1 MGIRIGDHLNIDR
14 VTPSDFLLLARDM
27 RQPKRVAATILEELV
42 GSMEAAFETA
52 AIELAKV
59 GAGDDAYAMA
69 QRIVAGAAK
78 RKDVMLKVVG
88 LLS

>member
-1 MGIRIGDHLNIDR
+1 
-14 VTPSDFLLLARDM
+14 
-27 RQPKRVAATILEELV
+27 
-42 GSMEAAFETA
+42 MEAAFETA

-59 GAGDDAYAMA
+59 GAGDDAYAMV

-78 RKDVMLKVVG
+78 RKDVMLKAVG

>member
-1 MGIRIGDHLNIDR
+1 
-14 VTPSDFLLLARDM
+14 M

-69 QRIVAGAAK
+69 QRIVAGRSQA
-78 RKDVMLKVVG
+78 
-88 LLS
+88 

>member
-1 MGIRIGDHLNIDR
+1 MGVRIGDHLNIDK
-14 VTPSDFLLLARDM
+14 VTSSDFLLLARDM

-42 GSMEAAFETA
+42 GSLEAAFEAA

-59 GAGDDAYAMA
+59 GAGDDAYAVA
-69 QRIVAGAAK
+69 QRIVEGAAK
-78 RKDVMLKVVG
+78 RKDVVLKTVG